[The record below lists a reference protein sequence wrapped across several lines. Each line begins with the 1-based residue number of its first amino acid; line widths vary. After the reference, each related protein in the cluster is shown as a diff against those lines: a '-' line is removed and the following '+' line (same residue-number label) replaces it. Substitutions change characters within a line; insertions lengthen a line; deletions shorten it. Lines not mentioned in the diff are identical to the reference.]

1 MDALIHKDQTVTV
14 IIAMYNG
21 EETIENTINSI
32 LEQSYKFINIL
43 ICDDFSTDNSINK
56 IASIN
61 NSQIT
66 LLKNDTNIGLSKTRK
81 RLLSSVKTKY
91 IAFIDQDDTWK
102 KDKIQK
108 QIELME
114 LEKCAMC
121 HTHFNFL
128 IKSLNTKKL
137 IKSKVKIFYK
147 DLLNGRSPGA
157 STVIINTEYFS
168 NLLLFSDER
177 FLDPVNDYVIWLHL
191 LRDSN
196 NYSICL
202 EEPMMDYL
210 FHGNNLSANKFK
222 QLYKH
227 YFVLKNLEKISLY
240 KIFFYVFKNIL
251 NRIKNYIL

>member
-1 MDALIHKDQTVTV
+1 MKTLIHEKQLVTV

-21 EETIENTINSI
+21 VETIESTINSI

-43 ICDDFSTDNSINK
+43 ICDDCSSDNSINK
-56 IASIN
+56 VVDIN
-61 NSQIT
+61 SSQIT

-81 RLLSSVKTKY
+81 KLLSSVKTKY
-91 IAFIDQDDTWK
+91 VAFIDQDDTWK
-102 KDKIQK
+102 NNKIEK

-121 HTHFNFL
+121 HTHYNFL
-128 IKSLNTKKL
+128 IKSLKTKKL
-137 IKSKVKIFYK
+137 IKSKSKIFYI

-168 NLLLFSDER
+168 NLSLFSDER

-191 LRDSN
+191 FRDSN

-210 FHGNNLSANKFK
+210 FHGNNLSANKLK

-227 YFVLKNLEKISLY
+227 YYVLKNLEKISSF
-240 KIFFYVFKNIL
+240 KIFFYVGKNVF
-251 NRIKNYIL
+251 NRIKNYLL